1 MRRFRVNVHG
11 GKHKNV
17 FETEVNTF
25 IDAYLSR
32 RVAVVFMS
40 VLKRSNPRF
49 CSPEVYIDR
58 SKIADRILK
67 NKAVQHN
74 SVNVYRPDYEDSDG
88 VHFTEEGYQVLLV
101 ALRKTRSW
109 FINTN
114 SK

>member
-49 CSPEVYIDR
+49 CSPEVLDR

-67 NKAVQHN
+67 NKAIQHN
-74 SVNVYRPDYEDSDG
+74 SV
-88 VHFTEEGYQVLLV
+88 FL
-101 ALRKTRSW
+101 
-109 FINTN
+109 F
-114 SK
+114 